1 MHAIAS
7 HVNLASAGG
16 RILADSHHRDPGW
29 ARDCQVLCPPIAAL
43 ALLLLVPVPS
53 RRRSPSHPLSL
64 RVVRQCH
71 ACGPTSA
78 GHISIER
85 GAASASPRK
94 KAPRFS
100 NAAGNS
106 LMARAVGRI
115 RNTLAHMFLPE
126 GFPQVPP
133 PLSPS
138 LHPEQC

>member
-1 MHAIAS
+1 MLRPHAELPS

-71 ACGPTSA
+71 VRPDICGDIC
-78 GHISIER
+78 G
-85 GAASASPRK
+85 
-94 KAPRFS
+94 
-100 NAAGNS
+100 
-106 LMARAVGRI
+106 
-115 RNTLAHMFLPE
+115 
-126 GFPQVPP
+126 
-133 PLSPS
+133 
-138 LHPEQC
+138 